1 MSVQL
6 VLILILLVVFL
17 IATVLP
23 VHMGALALVAAF
35 VAGYF
40 IYGLDEELPYDDAIF
55 GFFPGSLFVVLVGVT
70 YLFAIAKNNGTV
82 DWLVHAA
89 VKASGGKLVAI
100 PWAMFAVTGA
110 LTAIG
115 GVVPAVVAIIAPVG
129 MSFARRYNINPVLMG
144 LFIINGA
151 TAGGFSPLS
160 IFGVITN
167 TVVEEN
173 NLPGSPLFL
182 WGASIVINILLSIL
196 VFFLFG
202 GRKLLGGG
210 RVDTTDTRDDDFVAA
225 TVAGD
230 ATEDTGADI
239 PGGPARRTAVGSTGT
254 GGAAVSGGT
263 GHAADS
269 PRHGEPGHQH
279 PHDEDDDR
287 AETKSVQ
294 TVAVAEE
301 HHEEP
306 VTTLDRDRSLTLA
319 GLVLLVVGALVF
331 DLDIGLMAIT
341 VGVILSLV
349 APRGAKGAVGQIAW
363 PTVLLICGIVT
374 YVGLMQD
381 QMVPEWLGENVAALG
396 LPLIAA
402 LLICYIGGV
411 VSAFAS
417 TTGIL
422 GALIPLAVPFL
433 QGPEAVGA
441 IGLITALALS
451 SSIVDSSPFSTSGA
465 LVVAN
470 ATEAERDR
478 TFRNLM
484 VWGFSMVAAIPVVT
498 WLILVV
504 PGWL

>member
-1 MSVQL
+1 MSSQL
-6 VLILILLVVFL
+6 VSILVLVAVFL

-35 VAGYF
+35 VVGYF
-40 IYGLDEELPYDDAIF
+40 LFGAGEYADMVF
-55 GFFPGSLFVVLVGVT
+55 GFFPGELFVILVGVT

-82 DWLVHAA
+82 DWLVHAS
-89 VKASGGKLVAI
+89 VKASGGRLIAI
-100 PWAMFAVTGA
+100 PWAMFTVTAA

-129 MSFARRYNINPVLMG
+129 MSFARRYGINPVLMG

-160 IFGVITN
+160 IFGSITN
-167 TVVEEN
+167 TVVASN
-173 NLPGSPLFL
+173 NLEGSPLFL
-182 WGASIVINILLSIL
+182 WGASIVINVLLSIL
-196 VFFLFG
+196 VFFLYG
-202 GRKLLGGG
+202 GRKLIGGG
-210 RVDTTDTRDDDFVAA
+210 RVDTSDSRDDDFVAA

-239 PGGPARRTAVGSTGT
+239 PGGPARGTAVGSTST
-254 GGAAVSGGT
+254 GGAAISGGRLT
-263 GHAADS
+263 EPAHAR
-269 PRHGEPGHQH
+269 PEH
-279 PHDEDDDR
+279 PHSTAGDR
-287 AETKSVQ
+287 ADTLAVQ
-294 TVAVAEE
+294 TTVVAEAPQE
-301 HHEEP
+301 DP
-306 VTTLDRDRSLTLA
+306 VTTLDRDRTLTLL
-319 GLVLLVVGALVF
+319 GLIVLVLGALLPL
-331 DLDIGLMAIT
+331 DLDIGLLAIT
-341 VGVILSLV
+341 VGVILSVV

-363 PTVLLICGIVT
+363 PTVLLVCGIVT
-374 YVGLMQD
+374 YVGLMQEID
-381 QMVPEWLGENVAALG
+381 TPGWLGDNVAQLG
-396 LPLIAA
+396 APLLAA

-433 QGPEAVGA
+433 QGDSAIGAVG
-441 IGLITALALS
+441 LVTALALS

-470 ATEAERDR
+470 ATEAERDS
-478 TFRNLM
+478 TFRALM
-484 VWGFSMVAAIPVVT
+484 IWGFSMVAAIPLVT
-498 WLILVV
+498 WLVLVV